1 MRGRVKIKYEKHHC
15 ERDQDESSHVDWQDR
30 RQIKRQNQR
39 NRPDHAGKNCSGRTQ
54 FADNPVDRDQHQDEH
69 DFRSPQFLKYALGRR
84 HLDFGQLRAG
94 GVERFAVHNAP
105 VQFLQQIGHIGRDQ
119 INDFQFQGF
128 LRSDRSALLYGGLG
142 PFNVALALARNGLH
156 VADGKVFE
164 LLLHGFVWL
173 FFATARKTADGN
185 RMRRAD
191 RSGRRHCRDIG
202 RKRDEAACAGR
213 GRAGGRDVN
222 HNGN

>member
-1 MRGRVKIKYEKHHC
+1 MVNPCTAAISASSPFSIGASLTAFQYSPSTKILPLRESIGVKVVTVLPMSVSFPTFTGNSC
-15 ERDQDESSHVDWQDR
+15 
-30 RQIKRQNQR
+30 
-39 NRPDHAGKNCSGRTQ
+39 A
-54 FADNPVDRDQHQDEH
+54 
-69 DFRSPQFLKYALGRR
+69 RSPFPTTKMKNALGRR

-164 LLLHGFVWL
+164 FLLHGFVRF
-173 FFATARKTADGN
+173 FFATAR
-185 RMRRAD
+185 
-191 RSGRRHCRDIG
+191 
-202 RKRDEAACAGR
+202 
-213 GRAGGRDVN
+213 
-222 HNGN
+222 